1 MLFRSG
7 VQRPTVVL
15 DDVSF
20 VCLMDVV
27 LRDHCHGINRASM
40 NDVVEVAE
48 DKGGGIEHFKNIEML
63 YCIYQDAVME
73 KSVLAK

>member
-1 MLFRSG
+1 
-7 VQRPTVVL
+7 
-15 DDVSF
+15 
-20 VCLMDVV
+20 MDVV